1 VFLIG
6 LLFWFVN
13 RWFCHFDDDNYVN
26 IPRLVRLLADYSPQ
40 EDWYLGKPS
49 IRAPLEILNRDKSSV
64 SSVRLVLCGCET
76 WSLTLREECRLRV
89 FECRVLRI
97 IFGPKWDAVT
107 GEWRKLHNQELNDL

>member
-1 VFLIG
+1 MKECSNLQGLRVFLIG
-6 LLFWFVN
+6 LLFWFAN

-64 SSVRLVLCGCET
+64 SSVLLVLYG
-76 WSLTLREECRLRV
+76 L
-89 FECRVLRI
+89 
-97 IFGPKWDAVT
+97 
-107 GEWRKLHNQELNDL
+107 